1 MGPDFRGLCLYWPS
15 PMHLGRKP
23 GQQVCV
29 VEDAL
34 HMLANRKKR
43 ETEERPGQ
51 VMAPKDIPLASYL

>member
-23 GQQVCV
+23 GQQVCA

-34 HMLANRKKR
+34 HTLANRKKR
-43 ETEERPGQ
+43 KGDREEDR
-51 VMAPKDIPLASYL
+51 ASYGPQGYTSS